1 MKRKTFD
8 KIIGVLSVYYEIDLI
23 QVVEVSELLFF
34 VIKIYFKKSKP

>member
-8 KIIGVLSVYYEIDLI
+8 KIIAILSVYYEIDLI
-23 QVVEVSELLFF
+23 QIVEVSELLFF